1 MMRIKNIEKFSEIN
15 AIVNFLIYEC
25 KINSLCKVSFLSLS
39 IYNNNF
45 KLASLVGGVNKYEL
59 IEKLIKYSQIKN
71 LSANEDYRYIL
82 NILNILQIRKY
93 IAIQSG
99 SIVTCKESSF
109 KDYSACKYLSN
120 ELKQTI
126 LKEINTFS
134 DESFLSEVMKY
145 V

>member
-1 MMRIKNIEKFSEIN
+1 MRINNIEKFSEIN

-25 KINSLCKVSFLSLS
+25 KINSLCKVSFLALS

-45 KLASLVGGVNKYEL
+45 KLSSLIGGVNKYEL
-59 IEKLIKYSQIKN
+59 IEKLIKYTQIKN
-71 LSANEDYRYIL
+71 LSTNEDYIYIL
-82 NILNILQIRKY
+82 NVLNILQTRKY

-99 SIVTCKESSF
+99 SIVTCKECSF
-109 KDYSACKYLSN
+109 KDYGACKYLSS

>member
-82 NILNILQIRKY
+82 NILNI
-93 IAIQSG
+93 
-99 SIVTCKESSF
+99 
-109 KDYSACKYLSN
+109 
-120 ELKQTI
+120 
-126 LKEINTFS
+126 
-134 DESFLSEVMKY
+134 
-145 V
+145 